1 MKLEGKK
8 GSKLA
13 KIGHFCIKKIKI
25 AFSQNFSKVWFDSF
39 VFMVTEAFNRYELNG
54 QWFGDEDSFRTVAK
68 WKVFQSN
75 PNGNVT
81 WVKIVDSLL
90 MEAIPRAKHVF
101 TPSRSETDWQDKQKM
116 DAKIFIDLQI
126 GAGAKYHNRSYN
138 LSFRYNLPWDQ
149 LAGTRPWY
157 TASTW
162 CDKSTDMMWQAAS
175 LLVIP
180 ATNMSSTTA
189 FSKSSC
195 TKPLLL
201 MAGRYSLLVLRARSR
216 SKMVSSL
223 MNPGGYGSPL
233 STGRPESSAES
244 RCSHIWRQGPTCAW
258 AAWRRGQC
266 Q

>member
-1 MKLEGKK
+1 MRGKEK
-8 GSKLA
+8 FKTSKNRS
-13 KIGHFCIKKIKI
+13 IFCIKKIKI
-25 AFSQNFSKVWFDSF
+25 AFSQKFSKVWFDSF
-39 VFMVTEAFNRYELNG
+39 VFMVTEAFNRYELNS

-162 CDKSTDMMWQAAS
+162 CG
-175 LLVIP
+175 P
-180 ATNMSSTTA
+180 
-189 FSKSSC
+189 
-195 TKPLLL
+195 P
-201 MAGRYSLLVLRARSR
+201 SR
-216 SKMVSSL
+216 PTWCDRLPHSWWSQQ
-223 MNPGGYGSPL
+223 PTWAQPRHSP
-233 STGRPESSAES
+233 SPHAPSPCCWWREDT
-244 RCSHIWRQGPTCAW
+244 RCWC
-258 AAWRRGQC
+258 
-266 Q
+266 